1 MSSPPRGHVA
11 EWLRNGLQNRVHQFN
26 SGRGLH
32 QHHQIV
38 AESFLGKALV
48 MPRPRLDGAAARE
61 GLPQADRWAARNVHV
76 KSRLGRRDRS
86 RFLRRRCFL
95 QNLTVAITRLRRSFY
110 CADASWLAKALTSE
124 LAAARSAG
132 GVPALG
138 KRQQRP
144 GQPIVVG
151 GFRRLIE
158 YRLIAQEVLLGRG
171 RNGRSYGIQQQ
182 IEFSFAHRAL
192 LRFERVGS
200 QNSFVSGLS
209 EWLKLYRSGNR
220 GRLGYGSVNSRSRVE
235 DPDRAPV

>member
-1 MSSPPRGHVA
+1 MRPRGGVVTQRSAKPCTPVQFWSWPPSTSSGCCGEFFRKSFRYAAAPGWMERWPAGGPERACEITPWAEGSVSVSSPEVFPPKLDRRNHPAATVI
-11 EWLRNGLQNRVHQFN
+11 LRQCTLVGQSPNR
-26 SGRGLH
+26 
-32 QHHQIV
+32 
-38 AESFLGKALV
+38 
-48 MPRPRLDGAAARE
+48 
-61 GLPQADRWAARNVHV
+61 
-76 KSRLGRRDRS
+76 
-86 RFLRRRCFL
+86 
-95 QNLTVAITRLRRSFY
+95 
-110 CADASWLAKALTSE
+110 SE
-124 LAAARSAG
+124 FAAARSAG

-209 EWLKLYRSGNR
+209 E
-220 GRLGYGSVNSRSRVE
+220 
-235 DPDRAPV
+235 

>member
-1 MSSPPRGHVA
+1 MRPRGGVVTQRSA
-11 EWLRNGLQNRVHQFN
+11 KPCTPVQFW
-26 SGRGLH
+26 SWPPSTSSSCCG
-32 QHHQIV
+32 
-38 AESFLGKALV
+38 EFFSKSFSYAAA
-48 MPRPRLDGAAARE
+48 PRLDGAAARE

-158 YRLIAQEVLLGRG
+158 YRLVAQEVLLGRG

-209 EWLKLYRSGNR
+209 E
-220 GRLGYGSVNSRSRVE
+220 
-235 DPDRAPV
+235 

>member
-1 MSSPPRGHVA
+1 VA

-32 QHHQIV
+32 QHHQVV
-38 AESFLGKALV
+38 AQSFSGKALV
-48 MPRPRLDGAAARE
+48 MPRPPVGRSGRPGRASTGRSVSGPERACEITPWEEGSVSVSSPEVFPPKLDRRNHPAATVILRQCTLV
-61 GLPQADRWAARNVHV
+61 GQSPN
-76 KSRLGRRDRS
+76 RS
-86 RFLRRRCFL
+86 EF
-95 QNLTVAITRLRRSFY
+95 
-110 CADASWLAKALTSE
+110 
-124 LAAARSAG
+124 AAARSAG

-209 EWLKLYRSGNR
+209 E
-220 GRLGYGSVNSRSRVE
+220 
-235 DPDRAPV
+235 